1 MYVNF
6 DHYGHHIPTIQHAT
20 PTPLNPPYTNVVGC
34 YDIRQTQFPLH
45 LYILSGLQL
54 YTIIYIVL
62 GLTVRGG

>member
-1 MYVNF
+1 M
-6 DHYGHHIPTIQHAT
+6 DTISQRSNT
-20 PTPLNPPYTNVVGC
+20 QPQPPLNPPYTNVVGC